1 LATIE
6 CTARRLVLQAGGTT
20 LTLDK
25 EVGAAS
31 LQRKALFWD
40 RKPAVIPLADIC
52 KVAVTPAF
60 ERSCGFAAS
69 YTLLVSRSGHHLE
82 LPPAAKASAEEAA
95 QAIRDFLGLDEN
107 AERF

>member
-1 LATIE
+1 MATIE
-6 CTARRLVLQAGGTT
+6 STAQRLVLTAGGTT
-20 LTLDK
+20 LVLDK
-25 EVGAAS
+25 EAGAAS

-60 ERSCGFAAS
+60 ERSCGFATS
-69 YTLLVSRSGHHLE
+69 YTLLVARSGHHLK

-95 QAIRDFLGLDEN
+95 DAIRAFLGLDEKT
-107 AERF
+107 

>member
-1 LATIE
+1 MATIE
-6 CTARRLVLQAGGTT
+6 STAQRFVLTAGGTT
-20 LTLDK
+20 LVLDK
-25 EVGAAS
+25 EAGAAS

-60 ERSCGFAAS
+60 ERSCGFATS
-69 YTLLVSRSGHHLE
+69 YTLLVARSGHHLE

-95 QAIRDFLGLDEN
+95 DAIRAFLGLDEKT
-107 AERF
+107 